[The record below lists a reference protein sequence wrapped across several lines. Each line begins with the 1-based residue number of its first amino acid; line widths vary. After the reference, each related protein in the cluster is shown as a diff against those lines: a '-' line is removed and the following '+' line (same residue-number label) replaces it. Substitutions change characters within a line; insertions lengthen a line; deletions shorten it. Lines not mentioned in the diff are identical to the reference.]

1 MILFAI
7 IINKSHGWSSKM
19 LIYTSQCLCFHM
31 FCYTLL
37 SK

>member
-7 IINKSHGWSSKM
+7 IINKSPGRSPKM

-37 SK
+37 SQ